1 MGKNTRLTVRVQG
14 ISAIIII
21 VIAAICVRIVAL
33 NLVFSVSQKAT
44 EMMMM

>member
-1 MGKNTRLTVRVQG
+1 MGKNTRLIARVQG
-14 ISAIIII
+14 VSAVIII

-33 NLVFSVSQKAT
+33 NLVFSASQKAT